1 MLGFQTER
9 ACKCIL
15 PVLTQIG
22 VILGLD
28 FLVKQRSGYGLDYR
42 VLAIMRGNDPRTLVC
57 TILSAGDLNLQSY
70 HFTLNFKLL
79 QLVSN

>member
-9 ACKCIL
+9 GCKCIL

-22 VILGLD
+22 MILGLG

-42 VLAIMRGNDPRTLVC
+42 LLAIMRGYDPRTLVC
-57 TILSAGDLNLQSY
+57 PMLSS
-70 HFTLNFKLL
+70 
-79 QLVSN
+79 

>member
-9 ACKCIL
+9 GCKCIL

-22 VILGLD
+22 VILGLG

-42 VLAIMRGNDPRTLVC
+42 LLAIMRGYNPRTLVC
-57 TILSAGDLNLQSY
+57 PMLSS
-70 HFTLNFKLL
+70 
-79 QLVSN
+79 

>member
-9 ACKCIL
+9 GYVCLL

-22 VILGLD
+22 VILGLG

-42 VLAIMRGNDPRTLVC
+42 LLAIMRGYNPRTLVC
-57 TILSAGDLNLQSY
+57 PMLAS
-70 HFTLNFKLL
+70 
-79 QLVSN
+79 

>member
-9 ACKCIL
+9 GCRCIL

-22 VILGLD
+22 VILGLG

-42 VLAIMRGNDPRTLVC
+42 LLVIMRGYNPRTLVC
-57 TILSAGDLNLQSY
+57 LMLSS
-70 HFTLNFKLL
+70 
-79 QLVSN
+79 